1 MNITVAKRIIGGFT
15 TISILLFVI
24 SITSLYN
31 LNSINKASDE
41 VIDLA
46 IPTLIKS
53 DQLKI
58 HLSQVS
64 TLIFRGY
71 HEDNEDTLAQIE
83 LEFKS
88 IESTFQQELNSLKQ
102 IVRNEAELKQETNNL
117 DALNQ
122 AFFQLVESIFQNK
135 KTILELNRIIEERI
149 GEIEDAV
156 DNTSTLILDFNDSDA
171 VGNSQTL
178 RAAAKSG
185 ENLDNNLMS
194 VVAASE
200 NFLRTESNS
209 RAETL
214 GNEVTLL
221 IEQIKQHS
229 VDMQKKSNDQDS
241 TGSIEDIG
249 SELKTLYEEVVGSS
263 GIVSL
268 HNQRLDL
275 RALTANAMQ
284 DAIAKMETTSQQL
297 DKVLRLGNQKADS
310 IKKDVSSTVSSSRVS
325 TIFITIISIVAAIG
339 IGVLTVRK
347 ITVPLGKVNE
357 LLNIVATGDLTHRLN
372 DNSKDEFGELSRNC
386 NALIN
391 NLKGLISGISNG
403 ATKLA
408 AAAEQTSSVTR
419 QTTLSIDE
427 QKSQV
432 SQAATATTELNS
444 TAQLVANSADDTLAQ
459 ISNANKE
466 AETVRTISEEN
477 KQTILVLAKDVD
489 SAADVINKVH
499 QDSAGIGGILDV
511 IRGIADQTNLLAL
524 NAAIEAARAG
534 EQGRGFAVVA
544 DEVRTLA
551 SRTQESTQEIQSMI
565 EVLQAGAEQAVSVM
579 QKGKQQTSLCVSQA
593 EKAAEALN
601 SITAAVHKAH
611 DVSSQIEQ
619 AAREQNT
626 VSRDI
631 SEKLENIVEIAEE
644 TASGAAHTSK
654 ASQEVAALAE
664 ELQGS
669 VLKFQV

>member
-15 TISILLFVI
+15 TISVLLFII

-31 LNSINKASDE
+31 LSSINNASDE

-46 IPTLIKS
+46 IPTLVKS

-58 HLSQVS
+58 HLSDVS

-71 HEDNEDTLAQIE
+71 YENNEDTL
-83 LEFKS
+83 S
-88 IESTFQQELNSLKQ
+88 DLKQ
-102 IVRNEAELKQETNNL
+102 EFEKIEGAFQKELSTLKQVVRNEPELKRESNNL

-135 KTILELNRIIEERI
+135 KDILELNRTIENRI

-156 DNTSTLILDFNDSDA
+156 DNTSTLILDFNDSDE
-171 VGNSQTL
+171 VSNSSAL

-185 ENLDNNLMS
+185 ENLDDNLMS

-200 NFLRTESNS
+200 NFLLTQSNS

-214 GNEVTLL
+214 GNEVKLL
-221 IEQIKQHS
+221 IDQIKQHS
-229 VDMQKKSNDQDS
+229 ADMEEKSNGQDD

-249 SELKTLYEEVVGSS
+249 SELETLYEEVTGSN
-263 GIVSL
+263 GIINL
-268 HNQRLDL
+268 HNQRLSL
-275 RALTANAMQ
+275 KARTASDMQ

-297 DKVLRLGNQKADS
+297 DKVLLLGNQKADT
-310 IKKDVSSTVSSSRVS
+310 IKKDVASTVSSSKIS
-325 TIFITIISIVAAIG
+325 TIFITIISIVAAVG

-347 ITVPLGKVNE
+347 ITVPLSKVNG
-357 LLNIVATGDLTHRLN
+357 LLNIVATGDLTHSLN
-372 DNSKDEFGELSRNC
+372 ADSKDEFGELARNC

-391 NLKGLISGISNG
+391 NLKALISGISSG
-403 ATKLA
+403 ATQLA
-408 AAAEQTSSVTR
+408 AAAEETSSVTH
-419 QTTLSIDE
+419 QTTRSIEE

-444 TAQLVANSADDTLAQ
+444 TAQLVANSADDTLSQ

-499 QDSAGIGGILDV
+499 QDSASIGGILDV

-579 QKGKQQTSLCVSQA
+579 QKGKEQTSLCVTQA

-601 SITAAVHKAH
+601 SITSAVHKAH
-611 DVSSQIEQ
+611 DVSTQIEQ

-644 TASGAAHTSK
+644 TASGAAHTSR

-664 ELQGS
+664 ELQSS
-669 VLKFQV
+669 VRKFQV

>member
-15 TISILLFVI
+15 TISVLLFII

-31 LNSINKASDE
+31 LSSINNASDE

-46 IPTLIKS
+46 IPTLVKS

-58 HLSQVS
+58 HLSDVS

-71 HEDNEDTLAQIE
+71 YENNEETLSGLKQ
-83 LEFKS
+83 EFEK
-88 IESTFQQELNSLKQ
+88 IESAFQQELSALKQ
-102 IVRNEAELKQETNNL
+102 VVRNEPELKRESNNL

-135 KTILELNRIIEERI
+135 KDILELNRSIEDRI

-156 DNTSTLILDFNDSDA
+156 DNTSTLILDFNDSDE
-171 VGNSQTL
+171 VSKNSAL

-185 ENLDNNLMS
+185 ENLDDNLMS

-200 NFLRTESNS
+200 NFLLTQSNS

-214 GNEVTLL
+214 GNEVKLL
-221 IEQIKQHS
+221 IDQIKQHS
-229 VDMQKKSNDQDS
+229 ADMEEKSNGQDD

-249 SELKTLYEEVVGSS
+249 SELETLYEEVTGSN
-263 GIVSL
+263 GIINL
-268 HNQRLDL
+268 HNQRLSL
-275 RALTANAMQ
+275 KTRTASDMQ

-297 DKVLRLGNQKADS
+297 DKVLLLGNQKADT
-310 IKKDVSSTVSSSRVS
+310 IKKDVASTVSSSKIS
-325 TIFITIISIVAAIG
+325 TIFITIISIVAAVG

-347 ITVPLGKVNE
+347 ITVPLSKVNG
-357 LLNIVATGDLTHRLN
+357 LLNIVATGDLTHSLN
-372 DNSKDEFGELSRNC
+372 ADSKDEFGELARNC

-391 NLKGLISGISNG
+391 NLKALISGISSG
-403 ATKLA
+403 ATQLA
-408 AAAEQTSSVTR
+408 AAAEETSSVTH
-419 QTTLSIDE
+419 QTTRSIEE

-444 TAQLVANSADDTLAQ
+444 TAQLVANSADDTLSQ

-499 QDSAGIGGILDV
+499 QDSASIGGILDV

-579 QKGKQQTSLCVSQA
+579 QKGKEQTSLCVTQA

-601 SITAAVHKAH
+601 SITSAVHKAH
-611 DVSSQIEQ
+611 DVSTQIEQ

-644 TASGAAHTSK
+644 TASGAAHTSR

-664 ELQGS
+664 ELQSS
-669 VLKFQV
+669 VRKFQV

>member
-15 TISILLFVI
+15 TISILLLVI
-24 SITSLYN
+24 SITSLFN
-31 LNSINKASDE
+31 LSSINDASDE

-46 IPTLIKS
+46 IPTLVKS

-58 HLSQVS
+58 HLSEVS
-64 TLIFRGY
+64 TLVFRGY
-71 HEDNEDTLAQIE
+71 HETDEATLA
-83 LEFKS
+83 K
-88 IESTFQQELNSLKQ
+88 
-102 IVRNEAELKQETNNL
+102 LKQEYESIEVAFQEELDALKGVVKNEPDLRRESNNL

-122 AFFQLVESIFQNK
+122 AFFKVVRSIFDDK
-135 KTILELNRIIEERI
+135 KSILELNSSIEDRI

-156 DNTSTLILDFNDSDA
+156 DNTSTLILDFNDSDEVA
-171 VGNSQTL
+171 ESNALQ
-178 RAAAKSG
+178 AAAKSG

-194 VVAASE
+194 VVSVSE
-200 NFLRTESNS
+200 NFLLTSSDS

-214 GNEVTLL
+214 GNEVKLL
-221 IEQIKQHS
+221 IDQIKQFS
-229 VDMQKKSNDQDS
+229 AEMQDKSNGQDE
-241 TGSIEDIG
+241 TGAIDDIN
-249 SELKTLYEEVVGSS
+249 SELEVLYREVTGSS
-263 GIVSL
+263 GIISL

-275 RALTANAMQ
+275 KSRTASAKD
-284 DAIAKMETTSQQL
+284 DAIEKMEVTAQQL
-297 DKVLRLGNQKADS
+297 NKVLKLGNQKADT
-310 IKKDVSSTVSSSRVS
+310 IKKDVASTVSSSFIS
-325 TIFITIISIVAAIG
+325 TIIITVISIAAAFG
-339 IGVLTVRK
+339 IGYITVRK
-347 ITVPLGKVNE
+347 ITVPLGKVNR
-357 LLNIVATGDLTHRLN
+357 LLNVAATGNLTQSLN
-372 DNSKDEFGELSRNC
+372 DNSQDEFGELARNC

-391 NLKGLISGISNG
+391 NLKGLISGISSG
-403 ATKLA
+403 ATQLA
-408 AAAEQTSSVTR
+408 AASEQTSSVTH
-419 QTTLSIDE
+419 QTTRSIEE

-459 ISNANKE
+459 ISNANQE
-466 AETVRTISEEN
+466 AETVRTISEDN

-499 QDSAGIGGILDV
+499 QDSASIGGILDV

-565 EVLQAGAEQAVSVM
+565 EMLQVGAEQAVSVM
-579 QKGKQQTSLCVSQA
+579 QKGKEQTSLCVSQA

-631 SEKLENIVEIAEE
+631 SERLENIVEIAEE
-644 TASGAAHTSK
+644 TASGAAHTSR

-664 ELQGS
+664 QLQSS
-669 VLKFQV
+669 VRKFQV

>member
-31 LNSINKASDE
+31 LSSINSASDE

-46 IPTLIKS
+46 IPTLVKS

-58 HLSQVS
+58 HLSEVS

-71 HEDNEDTLAQIE
+71 HEDNASTLADLKLEFEQIE
-83 LEFKS
+83 S
-88 IESTFQQELNSLKQ
+88 AFQQELNSLKQ
-102 IVRNEAELKQETNNL
+102 VVNNEPELKRESNNL

-122 AFFQLVESIFQNK
+122 AFFQLVESIFQDK
-135 KTILELNRIIEERI
+135 KTILELNTTIENRI

-156 DNTSTLILDFNDSDA
+156 DNTSTLILDFNDSDE
-171 VGNSQTL
+171 VSNSRALQ
-178 RAAAKSG
+178 AAAKSG
-185 ENLDNNLMS
+185 ESLDNNLMS

-200 NFLRTESNS
+200 NFLRTQSNS

-229 VDMQKKSNDQDS
+229 AEMQEKSNGQDD

-249 SELKTLYEEVVGSS
+249 SELETLYEEVIGST

-268 HNQRLDL
+268 HNQRLNL
-275 RALTANAMQ
+275 KTRTASAMQ
-284 DAIAKMETTSQQL
+284 EAIDKMETTSKQL
-297 DKVLRLGNQKADS
+297 DKVLLLGNQKADS
-310 IKKDVSSTVSSSRVS
+310 IKKDVASTVSSSKVS

-347 ITVPLGKVNE
+347 ITVPLGKVNG
-357 LLNIVATGDLTHRLN
+357 LLNIAATGDLTHSLN

-391 NLKGLISGISNG
+391 NLKGLISGISSG
-403 ATKLA
+403 ATQLA
-408 AAAEQTSSVTR
+408 AAAEETSSVTH
-419 QTTLSIDE
+419 QTTRSIEE

-499 QDSAGIGGILDV
+499 QDSASIGGILDV

-565 EVLQAGAEQAVSVM
+565 EMLQAGAEQAVSVM
-579 QKGKQQTSLCVSQA
+579 QKGKEQTSLCVTQA

-644 TASGAAHTSK
+644 TASGAAHTSR

-664 ELQGS
+664 ELQSS
-669 VLKFQV
+669 VRKFQV

>member
-565 EVLQAGAEQAVSVM
+565 EVLQAGAGQAVSVM

>member
-1 MNITVAKRIIGGFT
+1 M
-15 TISILLFVI
+15 
-24 SITSLYN
+24 
-31 LNSINKASDE
+31 
-41 VIDLA
+41 
-46 IPTLIKS
+46 
-53 DQLKI
+53 
-58 HLSQVS
+58 
-64 TLIFRGY
+64 
-71 HEDNEDTLAQIE
+71 
-83 LEFKS
+83 
-88 IESTFQQELNSLKQ
+88 
-102 IVRNEAELKQETNNL
+102 
-117 DALNQ
+117 
-122 AFFQLVESIFQNK
+122 
-135 KTILELNRIIEERI
+135 EE
-149 GEIEDAV
+149 
-156 DNTSTLILDFNDSDA
+156 
-171 VGNSQTL
+171 
-178 RAAAKSG
+178 
-185 ENLDNNLMS
+185 
-194 VVAASE
+194 
-200 NFLRTESNS
+200 
-209 RAETL
+209 
-214 GNEVTLL
+214 
-221 IEQIKQHS
+221 
-229 VDMQKKSNDQDS
+229 KSNGQDD

-249 SELKTLYEEVVGSS
+249 SELETLYEEVTGSH
-263 GIVSL
+263 GIINL
-268 HNQRLDL
+268 HNQRLSL
-275 RALTANAMQ
+275 KTRTASDMQ

-297 DKVLRLGNQKADS
+297 DKVLLLGNQKADT
-310 IKKDVSSTVSSSRVS
+310 IKKDVASTVSSSKIS
-325 TIFITIISIVAAIG
+325 TIFITIISIVAAVG

-347 ITVPLGKVNE
+347 ITVPLSKVNG
-357 LLNIVATGDLTHRLN
+357 LLNIVATGDLTHSLN
-372 DNSKDEFGELSRNC
+372 ADSKDEFGELARNC

-391 NLKGLISGISNG
+391 NLKALISGISSG
-403 ATKLA
+403 ATQLA
-408 AAAEQTSSVTR
+408 AAAEETSSVTH
-419 QTTLSIDE
+419 QTTRSIEE

-444 TAQLVANSADDTLAQ
+444 TAQLVANSADDTLSQ

-499 QDSAGIGGILDV
+499 QDSASIGGILDV

-579 QKGKQQTSLCVSQA
+579 QKGKEQTSLCVTQA

-601 SITAAVHKAH
+601 SITSAVHKAH
-611 DVSSQIEQ
+611 DVSTQIEQ

-644 TASGAAHTSK
+644 TASGAAHTSR

-664 ELQGS
+664 ELQSS
-669 VLKFQV
+669 VRKFQV

>member
-15 TISILLFVI
+15 TISVLLFII

-31 LNSINKASDE
+31 LSSINNASDE

-46 IPTLIKS
+46 IPTLVKS

-58 HLSQVS
+58 HLSDVS

-71 HEDNEDTLAQIE
+71 YENNEDTLSDLKQ
-83 LEFKS
+83 EFEK
-88 IESTFQQELNSLKQ
+88 IESAFQKELSTLKQ
-102 IVRNEAELKQETNNL
+102 VVRNEPELKRESNNL

-135 KTILELNRIIEERI
+135 KDILELNRTIENRI

-156 DNTSTLILDFNDSDA
+156 DNTSTLILDFNDSDE
-171 VGNSQTL
+171 VSNSSAL

-185 ENLDNNLMS
+185 ENLDDNLMS

-200 NFLRTESNS
+200 NFLLTQSNS

-214 GNEVTLL
+214 GNEVKLL
-221 IEQIKQHS
+221 IDQIKQHS
-229 VDMQKKSNDQDS
+229 ADMEEKSNGQDD

-249 SELKTLYEEVVGSS
+249 SELETLYEEVTGSN
-263 GIVSL
+263 GIINL
-268 HNQRLDL
+268 HNQRLSL
-275 RALTANAMQ
+275 KTRTASDMQ

-297 DKVLRLGNQKADS
+297 DKVLLLGNQKADT
-310 IKKDVSSTVSSSRVS
+310 IKKDVASTVSSSKIS
-325 TIFITIISIVAAIG
+325 TIFITIISIVAAVG

-347 ITVPLGKVNE
+347 ITVPLSKVNG
-357 LLNIVATGDLTHRLN
+357 LLNIVATGDLTHSLN
-372 DNSKDEFGELSRNC
+372 ADSKDEFGELARNC

-391 NLKGLISGISNG
+391 NLKALISGISSG
-403 ATKLA
+403 ATQLA
-408 AAAEQTSSVTR
+408 AAAEETSSVTH
-419 QTTLSIDE
+419 QTTRSIEE

-444 TAQLVANSADDTLAQ
+444 TAQLVANSADDTLSQ

-499 QDSAGIGGILDV
+499 QDSASIGGILDV

-579 QKGKQQTSLCVSQA
+579 QKGKEQTSLCVTQA

-601 SITAAVHKAH
+601 SITSAVHKAH
-611 DVSSQIEQ
+611 DVSTQIEQ

-644 TASGAAHTSK
+644 TASGAAHTSR

-664 ELQGS
+664 ELQSS
-669 VLKFQV
+669 VRKFQV

>member
-24 SITSLYN
+24 SITSLFN
-31 LNSINKASDE
+31 LNSINKALDE

-46 IPTLIKS
+46 IPTLVKS

-58 HLSQVS
+58 HLSEVS
-64 TLIFRGY
+64 TLTFRGY
-71 HEDNEDTLAQIE
+71 HEDNEDTLAQIKR
-83 LEFKS
+83 EFEN
-88 IESTFQQELNSLKQ
+88 IESAFQKELNSLKQ
-102 IVRNEAELKQETNNL
+102 VVKNEPELKREANNL

-122 AFFQLVESIFQNK
+122 AFFELVESIFQNK
-135 KTILELNRIIEERI
+135 QTILELNRNVEQRI
-149 GEIEDAV
+149 SGIEDAV
-156 DNTSTLILDFNDSDA
+156 DNTSTLILDFNDSDE
-171 VGNSQTL
+171 VSNSKSL

-194 VVAASE
+194 VVAASD
-200 NFLRTESNS
+200 NFLRTESDS

-214 GNEVTLL
+214 GNEVKLL

-229 VDMQKKSNDQDS
+229 AEMQEKSDGQDN
-241 TGSIEDIG
+241 TGAIEDIV
-249 SELKTLYEEVVGSS
+249 SELETLYNEVVSS
-263 GIVSL
+263 TGIVSL

-275 RALTANAMQ
+275 RARTANAMQ
-284 DAIAKMETTSQQL
+284 DAIVKMETTSLQL
-297 DKVLRLGNQKADS
+297 DKVLLLGSQKADR
-310 IKKDVSSTVSSSRVS
+310 IKKDVSSTVYSSRVS
-325 TIFITIISIVAAIG
+325 TAFITIISIVAAIG
-339 IGVLTVRK
+339 IGVITVRK
-347 ITVPLGKVNE
+347 ITVPLSKVNN
-357 LLNIVATGDLTHRLN
+357 LLNIAATGDLTHRLN
-372 DNSKDEFGELSRNC
+372 DDSQDEFGELSRNC
-386 NALIN
+386 NSLIN
-391 NLKGLISGISNG
+391 NLKGLICGISSG
-403 ATKLA
+403 ATQLA
-408 AAAEQTSSVTR
+408 AAAEQTSSVTL
-419 QTTLSIDE
+419 QTTRSIEE

-432 SQAATATTELNS
+432 SQVATATTELNS
-444 TAQLVANSADDTLAQ
+444 TAELVANSADDTLAQ
-459 ISNANKE
+459 ISNANTK
-466 AETVRTISEEN
+466 AETVRSISEEN
-477 KQTILVLAKDVD
+477 KQTILVLANDVD
-489 SAADVINKVH
+489 LAADVINKVH

-579 QKGKQQTSLCVSQA
+579 QKGKEQTLLCVSQS
-593 EKAAEALN
+593 EKATEALN

-644 TASGAAHTSK
+644 TTLGATHTSK
-654 ASQEVAALAE
+654 ASQEVALLAE
-664 ELQGS
+664 ELQSS
-669 VLKFQV
+669 VRKFQV